1 MSQTSKY
8 ISDKLK
14 LVTDNDEYDTMDE
27 AIPKHTKET
36 NTEMEQ
42 KTNYATHGD
51 LWQSHNSLRDEQHRH
66 EDRLSRA
73 IESVNTTIN
82 SFKTELNQRIDNLD
96 TKFTT
101 KIESLNTNLTA
112 KIESSD
118 AKLTTEIKALD
129 AKLTTEIKALD
140 TKTSE
145 ISKKS
150 FGKKD
155 AWIMF
160 LLAAV
165 IILLV
170 FIFLPDK
177 TTTLLLEILHKLP
190 AK

>member
-129 AKLTTEIKALD
+129 